1 MSGWHILIRC
11 AVCALG
17 ALVFLRFVAD
27 EVAFATDSLS
37 VLEGRER
44 KAYKVRQEMEM
55 APNPEIAEKAA

>member
-27 EVAFATDSLS
+27 EVAFATESLR
-37 VLEGRER
+37 VLEERER
-44 KAYKVRQEMEM
+44 KAYQARRGMGM
-55 APNPEIAEKAA
+55 ASNPEAAEKAA